1 MQEKI
6 EKCVKLYI
14 FGYFK
19 SKFSDLEISLET
31 LETHQISHICFT
43 PLFPFKEKKWDGS
56 ISSSV
61 LKGYKKCKK

>member
-19 SKFSDLEISLET
+19 SKFSDPEISLET

-43 PLFPFKEKKWDGS
+43 PLFPFKEKK
-56 ISSSV
+56 
-61 LKGYKKCKK
+61 